1 MANQVF
7 NIIQEEKRRA
17 RLRPISWTRN
27 TLIVLGA
34 LAGAWISL
42 SGLLSRGPA
51 SGNGPEPATVAA
63 VQLNTAAP
71 PALPVI
77 QLARPVALEQ
87 PFGRTLLTG
96 AYVETVP
103 RDPLETLDIDRRYD
117 GAGLPA
123 SFRPPTDLPVA
134 PASDE
139 VREEPRHPGTQ
150 APSLPQDD
158 EFAHLPQDVR
168 ERVSSARGLY
178 ARARALMSEVAPNHR
193 DWSSKQGQAADLL
206 KQARDEMTLA
216 LRGAPGERV
225 LLDLMQE
232 IKADLYSAN
241 KHRLK

>member
-7 NIIQEEKRRA
+7 NLIQEEKRRA
-17 RLRPISWTRN
+17 RLRPIGWTRN
-27 TLIVLGA
+27 ALIGLGA
-34 LAGAWISL
+34 LAGAWIAL
-42 SGLLSRGPA
+42 SGLLSRTPA
-51 SGNGPEPATVAA
+51 NGNGTEPATVAA

-71 PALPVI
+71 PTLPVI

-96 AYVETVP
+96 TYVESVP
-103 RDPLETLDIDRRYD
+103 RDPLETLEVDRRFD

-123 SFRPPTDLPVA
+123 SFRPPTDLPAA

-139 VREEPRHPGTQ
+139 VREEPKHPGAQ
-150 APSLPQDD
+150 APSVPQDD
-158 EFAHLPQDVR
+158 EFAHLPQEVR
-168 ERVSSARGLY
+168 ERVTTARNLY
-178 ARARALMSEVAPNHR
+178 TRARALMSEVAPIHR

-206 KQARDEMTLA
+206 KQARDEVTLA